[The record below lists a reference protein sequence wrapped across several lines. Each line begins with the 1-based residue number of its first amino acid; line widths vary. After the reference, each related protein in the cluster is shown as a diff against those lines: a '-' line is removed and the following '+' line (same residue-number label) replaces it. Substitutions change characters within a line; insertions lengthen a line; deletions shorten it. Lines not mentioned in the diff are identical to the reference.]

1 MQNLMQNMQMSKH
14 WLRPGYLKEA
24 VMKPRCL
31 IFESIK
37 TKTPE
42 KLVGMEKK
50 RETMQASFGGR
61 ELEKENQR
69 IVAGLS

>member
-1 MQNLMQNMQMSKH
+1 MQNMQMSKH
-14 WLRPGYLKEA
+14 WLKPGYLKEA
-24 VMKPRCL
+24 AMKPRCL